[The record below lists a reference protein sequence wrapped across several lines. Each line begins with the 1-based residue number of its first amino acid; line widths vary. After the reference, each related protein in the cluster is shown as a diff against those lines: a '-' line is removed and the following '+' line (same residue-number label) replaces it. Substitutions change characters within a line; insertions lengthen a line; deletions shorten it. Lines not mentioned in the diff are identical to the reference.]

1 MFHGREA
8 AMNHRKLGKRKQVQ
22 LLVALTILAWA
33 TQTLL
38 HQWGFGQ
45 ELSPATGEGP
55 ALATDAASDLQAQE
69 KFVSGNADC
78 TPGGTLELRQEA
90 SIFGADVKLKQ
101 VCRWSDADASIFTP
115 IADLTLLNLS
125 DKNPFHAI
133 TAQQIRQTLHEAGVN
148 VAMINFAGAT
158 SCSITRTD
166 AQNDSQQT
174 IQQWLDARPPDAAK
188 TTPAGAST
196 PILASASNPATDP
209 SLHTLRD
216 LLVADLSRRLGI
228 LPETLQLTFSAQDER
243 VLALAE
249 PIFKFDVRP
258 SRARALGNVSWEVT
272 IFTDTASKKFTLNAE
287 ARAWEDQV
295 IAARPLPAHKVLA
308 KDDFAIHRLLVD
320 SLPDRRLLRLD
331 QCVGQEA
338 AEELRP
344 GTLMTAQLVDA
355 VPLVKPGQL
364 VTITLRRGSV
374 QLRSVARAMEEGSLG
389 QTIRVRNENTRDV
402 LDVTVTGAQEAR
414 LGDAPD
420 QEN

>member
-8 AMNHRKLGKRKQVQ
+8 AMNNRKLGKRKQVQ
-22 LLVALTILAWA
+22 LLVVLTILAWA
-33 TQTLL
+33 TQTLM

-45 ELSPATGEGP
+45 EVLP
-55 ALATDAASDLQAQE
+55 ATDAADSRADE
-69 KFVSGNADC
+69 KFVSGNADS
-78 TPGGTLELRQEA
+78 TPGGTLELRQDA

-101 VCRWSDADASIFTP
+101 VCRWSDADAPIFTP

-125 DKNPFHAI
+125 DRVPFHAI
-133 TAQQIRQTLHEAGVN
+133 TVEQIRQTLHEAGVN

-166 AQNDSQQT
+166 VQSDSQQT
-174 IQQWLDARPPDAAK
+174 VQQWLDAHQGDAAK
-188 TTPAGAST
+188 TTPAAA
-196 PILASASNPATDP
+196 PAPVLASASNPTPDP
-209 SLHTLRD
+209 NLRTLRD
-216 LLVADLSRRLGI
+216 LLVADLSRRLNI
-228 LPETLQLTFSAQDER
+228 PSETLQLTFSPQDEK

-272 IFTDTASKKFTLNAE
+272 IFTDSASKRVILSAE

-295 IAARPLPAHKVLA
+295 IAARPLRTHKVLA
-308 KDDFAIHRLLVD
+308 ESDFAVHHLLVD
-320 SLPDRRLLRLD
+320 SLPGRPLLRLD

-338 AEELRP
+338 AEDISP
-344 GTLMTAQLVDA
+344 GAVMTAQLVSA

-389 QTIRVRNENTRDV
+389 QTIRVRNENTRDM

-414 LGDAPD
+414 LGDAPE

>member
-1 MFHGREA
+1 MFQGREA
-8 AMNHRKLGKRKQVQ
+8 AMNDRKLGKRKQVQ
-22 LLVALTILAWA
+22 LLVVLTILAWA
-33 TQTLL
+33 TQTLM

-45 ELSPATGEGP
+45 AVLPA
-55 ALATDAASDLQAQE
+55 ADAAADSRADE
-69 KFVSGNADC
+69 KFVSGNSDS

-101 VCRWSDADASIFTP
+101 VCRWSDADAPIFTP

-125 DKNPFHAI
+125 GKVPFHVI
-133 TAQQIRQTLHEAGVN
+133 TVDQIRQTLHEAGVN

-166 AQNDSQQT
+166 AQTDSQQT
-174 IQQWLDARPPDAAK
+174 VQQWLDAHPPDAAK
-188 TTPAGAST
+188 TTPAGAPT
-196 PILASASNPATDP
+196 PILASASNPALDP
-209 SLHTLRD
+209 NLHTLRD
-216 LLVADLSRRLGI
+216 LLVSDLGRRLGI
-228 LPETLQLTFSAQDER
+228 LPETLQLSFSPQDEK

-272 IFTDTASKKFTLNAE
+272 IFTDSASKKLTLSAE

-308 KDDFAIHRLLVD
+308 EGDFAVHRMLVD
-320 SLPDRRLLRLD
+320 SLPDHQLLRLD

-344 GTLMTAQLVDA
+344 GTVMTAQLVNA

-389 QTIRVRNENTRDV
+389 QTIRVRNENTRDT

>member
-1 MFHGREA
+1 
-8 AMNHRKLGKRKQVQ
+8 MNHRNKLGKRKQVQ

-33 TQTLL
+33 TQTLM

-45 ELSPATGEGP
+45 EVLPAV
-55 ALATDAASDLQAQE
+55 DAAADSRADE
-69 KFVSGNADC
+69 KFVSGNADS

-101 VCRWSDADASIFTP
+101 VCRWSDADAPIFTP
-115 IADLTLLNLS
+115 IADLTLLHLS
-125 DKNPFHAI
+125 DRVPFHAI
-133 TAQQIRQTLHEAGVN
+133 SVEQIRQTLHEAGVN

-166 AQNDSQQT
+166 VQSDSQQT
-174 IQQWLDARPPDAAK
+174 VQQWLDAHQGDAAK
-188 TTPAGAST
+188 TTPAAAAA
-196 PILASASNPATDP
+196 PVLASASNPTPDP
-209 SLHTLRD
+209 NLRTLRD
-216 LLVADLSRRLGI
+216 LLVADLSRRLNI
-228 LPETLQLTFSAQDER
+228 PSETLQLTFSPQDEK

-272 IFTDTASKKFTLNAE
+272 IFTDSANKKLILSAE

-295 IAARPLPAHKVLA
+295 IAARPLRMHKVLA
-308 KDDFAIHRLLVD
+308 ESDFAVHHLLVD
-320 SLPDRRLLRLD
+320 SLPGRPLLRLD

-338 AEELRP
+338 AEDISP
-344 GTLMTAQLVDA
+344 GTVMTAQLVNA

-389 QTIRVRNENTRDV
+389 QTIRVRNENTRDM

-414 LGDAPD
+414 LGDAPE

>member
-1 MFHGREA
+1 
-8 AMNHRKLGKRKQVQ
+8 MNNRKLGKRKQVQ
-22 LLVALTILAWA
+22 LLVVLTILAWA
-33 TQTLL
+33 TQTLM

-45 ELSPATGEGP
+45 EVLP
-55 ALATDAASDLQAQE
+55 ATDAADSRADE
-69 KFVSGNADC
+69 KFVSGNADS
-78 TPGGTLELRQEA
+78 TPGGTLELRQDA

-101 VCRWSDADASIFTP
+101 VCRWSDADAPIFTP

-125 DKNPFHAI
+125 DRVPFHAV
-133 TAQQIRQTLHEAGVN
+133 TVEQIRQTLHDAGVN

-166 AQNDSQQT
+166 VQSDSQQT
-174 IQQWLDARPPDAAK
+174 VQQWLDAHQGDAAK
-188 TTPAGAST
+188 TTPAAAAA
-196 PILASASNPATDP
+196 PVLASASNPTPDP
-209 SLHTLRD
+209 NLRTLRD
-216 LLVADLSRRLGI
+216 LLVADLSRRLNI
-228 LPETLQLTFSAQDER
+228 PSETLQLTFSPQDEK

-272 IFTDTASKKFTLNAE
+272 IFTDSANKKLILSAE

-295 IAARPLPAHKVLA
+295 IAARPLRMHKVLA
-308 KDDFAIHRLLVD
+308 ESDFAVHHLLVD
-320 SLPDRRLLRLD
+320 SLPGRPLLRLD

-338 AEELRP
+338 AEDISP
-344 GTLMTAQLVDA
+344 GTVMTAQLVNA

-389 QTIRVRNENTRDV
+389 QTIRVRNENTRDM

-414 LGDAPD
+414 LGDAPE

>member
-1 MFHGREA
+1 
-8 AMNHRKLGKRKQVQ
+8 MNNRKLGKRKQVQ
-22 LLVALTILAWA
+22 LLIGLTILAWA
-33 TQTLL
+33 TQTLM

-45 ELSPATGEGP
+45 ELLP
-55 ALATDAASDLQAQE
+55 ATDAASDSSLAGE
-69 KFVSGNADC
+69 KFVAGNGDS

-101 VCRWSDADASIFTP
+101 VCRWSDADAPIFTP

-125 DKNPFHAI
+125 DKVPFHAI
-133 TAQQIRQTLHEAGVN
+133 TVEQIRQTLHEAGVN

-158 SCSITRTD
+158 ACSITRTD
-166 AQNDSQQT
+166 AQSDSQQT
-174 IQQWLDARPPDAAK
+174 VQQWLDARQGDAAK
-188 TTPAGAST
+188 PTPAAA
-196 PILASASNPATDP
+196 PAPVLASASNPAPDP
-209 SLHTLRD
+209 NCHTLRD
-216 LLVADLSRRLGI
+216 LLVTDLSRRLNI
-228 LPETLQLTFSAQDER
+228 PPETLQLTFSSQDEK

-272 IFTDTASKKFTLNAE
+272 IFTDSANKKLTLNAE

-295 IAARPLPAHKVLA
+295 IAARPLPVHKVLTEG
-308 KDDFAIHRLLVD
+308 DFAVHRLLVD
-320 SLPDRRLLRLD
+320 SLPAHQLLRLD

-338 AEELRP
+338 AQDLSP
-344 GTLMTAQLVDA
+344 GTVMTAQLVDA

-389 QTIRVRNENTRDV
+389 QTVRVRNENTRDV
-402 LDVTVTGAQEAR
+402 LDVTVTGVQEAR

-420 QEN
+420 QGY